1 MSKQASFGWFVTT
14 AVTHAAIAFSA
25 VDWSAAEL
33 CGASEAPSCSLP
45 GDPPGSAAVRESL
58 GRGSVSPASESLEHP
73 VRAMA
78 AAIAMVPAFQ
88 PTLLCL
94 SLTNTPSVVLPC
106 ILCIL
111 WE

>member
-1 MSKQASFGWFVTT
+1 M
-14 AVTHAAIAFSA
+14 
-25 VDWSAAEL
+25 
-33 CGASEAPSCSLP
+33 
-45 GDPPGSAAVRESL
+45 
-58 GRGSVSPASESLEHP
+58 SPASESLEHP